1 VEPGVFGI
9 RHPVLLLPEGIADRL
24 TPAQLEA
31 VLAHEMCH
39 VRRCDNLT
47 AAIHLIVEALFWF
60 HPLVWWIRGR
70 LVEERERACDEDVL
84 QLGGEPQVYAEA
96 IRNVCNYYLK
106 SPVVCVSGITGPD
119 LKKRIDTI
127 MAHHLAQNLNRTSK
141 LLLATAGITAVVMP
155 IAIGLVNAPAS
166 RAQATRVR
174 PQFEVASVKPSS
186 RDARSWSI
194 EGGPGG
200 PDPERI
206 MYTNV
211 PLETLL
217 TGIYNVP
224 ANRISGPSWLRT
236 ERFDIV
242 AKIPSGA
249 TREDLRLMLQNLL
262 AERFKLALH
271 RERKEISGYSLRI
284 NNNGL
289 KMKESR
295 NESGPAA
302 SANEGTR
309 LNEAGAPPRSPK
321 PDALDQNGFPIID
334 IAQVIHYFRPVMG
347 SWRSRSLTASHARLQ

>member
-1 VEPGVFGI
+1 
-9 RHPVLLLPEGIADRL
+9 
-24 TPAQLEA
+24 
-31 VLAHEMCH
+31 
-39 VRRCDNLT
+39 
-47 AAIHLIVEALFWF
+47 
-60 HPLVWWIRGR
+60 
-70 LVEERERACDEDVL
+70 
-84 QLGGEPQVYAEA
+84 
-96 IRNVCNYYLK
+96 
-106 SPVVCVSGITGPD
+106 
-119 LKKRIDTI
+119 

-347 SWRSRSLTASHARLQ
+347 SWRSRLLTASHARLQ